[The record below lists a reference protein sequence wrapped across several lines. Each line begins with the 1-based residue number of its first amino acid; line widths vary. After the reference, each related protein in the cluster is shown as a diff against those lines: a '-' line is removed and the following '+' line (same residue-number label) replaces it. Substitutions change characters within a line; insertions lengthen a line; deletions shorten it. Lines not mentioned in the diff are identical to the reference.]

1 VANERGE
8 DLLNKITDIALD
20 EIVDDITLDPRQGH
34 LSSEAVA
41 AYTELPVET
50 MPPAIVAVLGEKRY
64 WIGGR
69 HRAAALRA
77 QGIHEIRATEVAV
90 ASRDEIFERAVRDN
104 LAHGVQ
110 YTNAQRD
117 ENIRRLLAIGW
128 KPTDISLELGF
139 GKNTVDKIK
148 RADLVRNE
156 IGEQWLV
163 TRKGKRK
170 PWGQGHY
177 IEIYV
182 APKEYWPGLTRAIS
196 TRGWTT
202 TETRL
207 AVQGILRGD
216 FNQEFLDKLLEGD
229 ADPFFVDENGEVA
242 ILPDTL
248 KRDIATAEANDPLLA
263 LLDLT
268 AAFHDW
274 NARWSARDVISEA
287 ELGRK
292 KAVRIDE
299 QLAQLAET
307 VGDLRMALHRI
318 IYDKEEAR

>member
-1 VANERGE
+1 MQTVIPVP
-8 DLLNKITDIALD
+8 LSQ
-20 EIVDDITLDPRQGH
+20 IVDDVTLDPRQGH
-34 LSSEAVA
+34 LNSEAVA
-41 AYTELPVET
+41 AYTELPVDT
-50 MPPAIVAVLGEKRY
+50 MPPALIGVLNGTRY

-77 QGIHEIRATEVAV
+77 QGIHEIRAVEVAV
-90 ASRDEIFERAVRDN
+90 ASREEVFERALRDN

-170 PWGQGHY
+170 AWGQGHY

-182 APKEYWPGLTRAIS
+182 APREYWPGLVRAIS

-229 ADPFFVDENGEVA
+229 ADPFFVDENGEVG

-263 LLDLT
+263 LLNLT

-274 NARWSARDVISEA
+274 NARWSAEDVINEA
-287 ELGRK
+287 ELSRK
-292 KAVRIDE
+292 KALRIDE
-299 QLAQLAET
+299 QLGQLAET
-307 VGDLRMALHRI
+307 VGDLRMALNGI
-318 IYDKEEAR
+318 IYEQEGTR